1 MTRLE
6 KLDVNKTENKEFLR
20 EDSAQLSF
28 FDKKPS
34 EIEEEIKGIDILNI
48 TPLEAMNILYRLVEK
63 TRRDEGI

>member
-34 EIEEEIKGIDILNI
+34 EIEEEIKGIDILDI
-48 TPLEAMNILYRLVEK
+48 CLLY
-63 TRRDEGI
+63 TSYTS